1 MDALTA
7 AGKLDEMLVLDV
19 REAYEVE
26 EGHLPGAVH
35 IPIGQLGF
43 RLFDLDNSRAILVV
57 CETGQRSSTGEE
69 LLREHGFDAHNLDG
83 GMWGWR
89 LRNLPVVVPP
99 ESGT

>member
-1 MDALTA
+1 MDSLTA
-7 AGKLDEMLVLDV
+7 SKKFDEMLVIDV

-43 RLFDLDNSRAILVV
+43 RLFELDRSRPVLLV
-57 CETGQRSSTGEE
+57 CETGQRSGTGEE
-69 LLREHGFDAHNLDG
+69 MLKEHGFDAHNLDG

-89 LRNLPVVVPP
+89 LRRLPVVVPEGP
-99 ESGT
+99 AS